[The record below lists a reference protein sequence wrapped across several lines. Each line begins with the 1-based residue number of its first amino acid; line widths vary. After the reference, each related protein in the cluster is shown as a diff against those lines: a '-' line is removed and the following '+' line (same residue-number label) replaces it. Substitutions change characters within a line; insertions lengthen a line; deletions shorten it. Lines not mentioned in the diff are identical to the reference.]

1 MTVKTEISL
10 TDSLDAWAREMIA
23 QGRAEDLSALVQA
36 GLDEL
41 RAQRDEEDDIARL
54 RALLEE
60 RARGPFVSM
69 EDGRAQVDGILA
81 EARARLGL

>member
-69 EDGRAQVDGILA
+69 EDSRAQVDGILA